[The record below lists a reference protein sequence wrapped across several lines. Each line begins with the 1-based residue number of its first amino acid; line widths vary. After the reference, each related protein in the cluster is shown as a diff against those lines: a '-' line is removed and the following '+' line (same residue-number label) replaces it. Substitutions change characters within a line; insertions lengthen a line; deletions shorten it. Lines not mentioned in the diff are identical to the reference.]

1 MTDDSHKIAADLRHK
16 SLVELMHSAFKES
29 IVVHVLSHKT
39 ELPNDVRRELDVAIN
54 SVVRMPQFPNQPAI
68 APAPLLKDF
77 IIDLLA
83 SSEPLANAVFQAWF
97 ASQETL
103 YAVVKGYLYSRDMD
117 VEYPDFVA
125 HRFRGTWSHDDWM
138 AEREGVLAMQGDLSG
153 DDVALML
160 CFAADKIPTGTK
172 PESTDGTDSMSQ
184 NALEQALHFLELLPV
199 DAPEWFADVPDF
211 LSSVSEIVD
220 RKRDE
225 RESVVAVEALNA
237 TIAELHQFSSHL
249 EYLELD
255 LSNWEAP
262 TSLSSEELAQVHERL
277 KEFSGLLK
285 EYDPVP
291 KMGAS
296 ISETQ
301 RLRDEHDA
309 VTRSL
314 IGLTSE
320 LDSALSA
327 GNSVHQGPVE
337 SIPDH
342 QLHIE
347 AQGPDRI
354 RGLSDIRL
362 SDGTLEFS
370 PTQKKY
376 TINLGNEVETLAVT
390 PVPDDVDASVEYGVL
405 TPDGERIEGLE
416 SNQGTFIVSNLN
428 VGQTVISI
436 NLAAEESVASEPY
449 TLLVIR
455 APNTLVTP
463 ARSKDASLERLHV
476 LGTPFEVPQGVT
488 QINMDVP
495 EELESLTVV
504 PEVAHV
510 EATVVLSAVLC
521 DGTIVDGLMSEGG
534 SFTIA
539 GDALGNEDFTLHVIV
554 TAEDNETSET
564 YTVFAKRQPVYDV
577 PSILWNFVEQDDL
590 AGAYWMA
597 RAMIAQGL
605 KPPAPPQV
613 LKALQGG
620 RWLSPDSDNYVADLF
635 DIVGEFEAADDDDAQ
650 TLLRLSAGLLPSLV
664 APETNL
670 LAWLSSPR
678 CLPAM
683 ESIVS
688 PIKAFAA
695 TGNRLRPEH
704 ITGDEGLQ
712 HLQSLIVEA
721 STDARTWLEEAPKY
735 HTNFSRAVRVW
746 QHLCGEGI
754 LYRMLIPVSQ
764 DRRDQITTVQGCI
777 DVLNREGHAEVINEA
792 ENLMGGR
799 PPRQGDIV
807 GNARDW
813 LAKRIDEARD
823 RATTWCDLVSREAST
838 RPGRLDRRLQEQVS
852 TLRSELQAACP
863 PVFEA
868 LLELGYEGSP
878 QDLAAAA
885 KCATRSLRHL
895 ADYLNIDGQHEP
907 PEVLPPTVHG
917 LRIINLP
924 GSSAVNPSGEVEQL
938 ETAISRW
945 LLWVPSIG
953 IDDAGLLVSDD
964 SLVDL
969 DQVTAGLHEGKMS
982 LEDALQGRMDH
993 RDFRFSGI
1001 LMSGLPRETSDNN
1014 RDRYLA
1020 ELTIEKKTLREAIDL
1035 TQATV
1040 DQAEK
1045 DGVIEF
1051 EGSQWNKYQNTL
1063 ADLDVEIVLNFRPI
1077 YDVLEAIKNELQD
1090 ERMQRRQELLEEWQ
1104 ALTQESVEDFD
1115 LNGGFLKEVGSTF
1128 EKASDTDSLDIRVME
1143 ECVSRL
1149 RNHQSGDEVSVAR
1162 TTREGAELHPLEE
1175 FLKFYD
1181 GVGDPRIHARD
1192 SNGLN
1197 NLAQELKTGV
1207 Q

>member
-1 MTDDSHKIAADLRHK
+1 MTDDSPKIAADLRHK

-83 SSEPLANAVFQAWF
+83 SSEPLANAVFHAWF

-125 HRFRGTWSHDDWM
+125 HRFRGRWSHDDWM
-138 AEREGVLAMQGDLSG
+138 AQREGVLAMQGDLSG

-172 PESTDGTDSMSQ
+172 PESTGGTDSMSQ
-184 NALEQALHFLELLPV
+184 NALEQALRFLELLPV

-225 RESVVAVEALNA
+225 RDSVLAVESLNA

-291 KMGAS
+291 KMGSS

-327 GNSVHQGPVE
+327 GNSVHQGPAE
-337 SIPDH
+337 STPDH

-390 PVPDDVDASVEYGVL
+390 PVSDDVDASVEYGVL

-436 NLAAEESVASEPY
+436 NLGAEESVGSEPY

-463 ARSKDASLERLHV
+463 SRSKDASLESLHV

-495 EELESLTVV
+495 GELKSLTIV
-504 PEVAHV
+504 PEAAHV

-620 RWLSPDSDNYVADLF
+620 RWLSPDSDNYVVDLF
-635 DIVGEFEAADDDDAQ
+635 DIVGEFEAADNDDAQ
-650 TLLRLSAGLLPSLV
+650 TLLRLSAGLLPPLV

-678 CLPAM
+678 CLAVM

-721 STDARTWLEEAPKY
+721 STDAGTWLEEAPKY
-735 HTNFSRAVRVW
+735 HTNFPRNPDGNPLLGRGIWAVR
-746 QHLCGEGI
+746 
-754 LYRMLIPVSQ
+754 
-764 DRRDQITTVQGCI
+764 
-777 DVLNREGHAEVINEA
+777 
-792 ENLMGGR
+792 
-799 PPRQGDIV
+799 PPQ
-807 GNARDW
+807 
-813 LAKRIDEARD
+813 AK
-823 RATTWCDLVSREAST
+823 
-838 RPGRLDRRLQEQVS
+838 
-852 TLRSELQAACP
+852 
-863 PVFEA
+863 
-868 LLELGYEGSP
+868 
-878 QDLAAAA
+878 
-885 KCATRSLRHL
+885 
-895 ADYLNIDGQHEP
+895 
-907 PEVLPPTVHG
+907 
-917 LRIINLP
+917 
-924 GSSAVNPSGEVEQL
+924 
-938 ETAISRW
+938 
-945 LLWVPSIG
+945 
-953 IDDAGLLVSDD
+953 
-964 SLVDL
+964 
-969 DQVTAGLHEGKMS
+969 
-982 LEDALQGRMDH
+982 
-993 RDFRFSGI
+993 
-1001 LMSGLPRETSDNN
+1001 
-1014 RDRYLA
+1014 
-1020 ELTIEKKTLREAIDL
+1020 
-1035 TQATV
+1035 
-1040 DQAEK
+1040 
-1045 DGVIEF
+1045 
-1051 EGSQWNKYQNTL
+1051 
-1063 ADLDVEIVLNFRPI
+1063 
-1077 YDVLEAIKNELQD
+1077 
-1090 ERMQRRQELLEEWQ
+1090 
-1104 ALTQESVEDFD
+1104 
-1115 LNGGFLKEVGSTF
+1115 
-1128 EKASDTDSLDIRVME
+1128 
-1143 ECVSRL
+1143 
-1149 RNHQSGDEVSVAR
+1149 
-1162 TTREGAELHPLEE
+1162 
-1175 FLKFYD
+1175 
-1181 GVGDPRIHARD
+1181 
-1192 SNGLN
+1192 
-1197 NLAQELKTGV
+1197 
-1207 Q
+1207 

>member
-1 MTDDSHKIAADLRHK
+1 MTDTSPVTAADLRHT
-16 SLVELMHSAFKES
+16 SLVGLMRPAFKES
-29 IVVHVLSHKT
+29 MVVHVLNHKT

-54 SVVRMPQFPNQPAI
+54 SVVRMPQFPKQPAI

-77 IIDLLA
+77 IIDQLA
-83 SSEPLANAVFQAWF
+83 SSEPLANAVFHAWF
-97 ASQETL
+97 VSQQTL
-103 YAVVKGYLYSRDMD
+103 YAIVKGYLYSRHVD

-138 AEREGVLAMQGDLSG
+138 AEREGVLAIHGDLNG

-160 CFAADKIPTGTK
+160 CFAADKIPNGSK
-172 PESTDGTDSMSQ
+172 LESTNGTDSMNQ
-184 NALEQALHFLELLPV
+184 NALVRALRFLELLPA
-199 DAPEWFADVPDF
+199 DAPEWLGDVPDF
-211 LSSVSEIVD
+211 LSSVSDIIE

-225 RESVVAVEALNA
+225 RESVVAVQTLNA
-237 TIAELHQFSSHL
+237 AIAELQQFSSHL

-262 TSLSSEELAQVHERL
+262 TSLSSEELTQVREKL
-277 KEFSGLLK
+277 TEFSGLLK

-291 KMGAS
+291 KMGSS

-314 IGLTSE
+314 MALTSE
-320 LDSALSA
+320 LDSVLSA
-327 GNSVHQGPVE
+327 GNVGHQGPVE
-337 SIPDH
+337 STPDH
-342 QLHIE
+342 QLHTE
-347 AQGPDRI
+347 AQEPDGV

-370 PTQKKY
+370 PTQKNY
-376 TINLGNEVETLAVT
+376 TIDLVNEVETLAIT
-390 PVPDDVDASVEYGVL
+390 PVPDDVDAFVEIDVL

-416 SNQGTFIVSNLN
+416 SNQGTFIVSNLDI
-428 VGQTVISI
+428 GQTVISI
-436 NLAAEESVASEPY
+436 NLPTEESVTSEPY
-449 TLLVIR
+449 TLLAIR
-455 APNTLVTP
+455 APNTLVPT
-463 ARSKDASLERLHV
+463 ARSNDASLESLQV
-476 LGTPFEVPQGVT
+476 LETAFEIPQGVT
-488 QINMDVP
+488 QFNVDVP

-504 PEVAHV
+504 PEATHAA
-510 EATVVLSAVLC
+510 ATVVLSAVLS
-521 DGTIVDGLMSEGG
+521 DGTTVDGLMSEDGG
-534 SFTIA
+534 FSIA
-539 GDALGNEDFTLHVIV
+539 GDALGNKDFTLHVMV
-554 TAEDNETSET
+554 TAEDNETSQT
-564 YTVFAKRQPVYDV
+564 YTVFAERQPVYDV
-577 PSILWNFVEQDDL
+577 PSILWNFVELDDL
-590 AGAYWMA
+590 AGAYWIA
-597 RAMIAQGL
+597 RAMIAQGS
-605 KPPAPPQV
+605 KPSAPPQV

-635 DIVGEFEAADDDDAQ
+635 DIVGEFEDTDDDDAQ
-650 TLLRLSAGLLPSLV
+650 TLLRLSAGLLPSLI

-712 HLQSLIVEA
+712 HLQRLIVEA
-721 STDARTWLEEAPKY
+721 STDALTWLEEAPKY

-746 QHLCGEGI
+746 QYLCGEGI

-764 DRRDQITTVQGCI
+764 DRRDQIATVQDCI
-777 DVLNREGHAEVINEA
+777 DVLNREGYAEIINEA

-813 LAKRIDEARD
+813 LAKRIDEAKD
-823 RATTWCDLVSREAST
+823 RATTWCHLVSREAST

-852 TLRSELQAACP
+852 TLRSELQVACP
-863 PVFEA
+863 PILEA
-868 LLELGYEGSP
+868 LLELGYEGSR

-895 ADYLNIDGQHEP
+895 TDYLNIDVQHEP
-907 PEVLPPTVHG
+907 PEVLPPTVHD

-924 GSSAVNPSGEVEQL
+924 GSSALNPSGEVEQL

-945 LLWVPSIG
+945 LLWVPSIE
-953 IDDAGLLVSDD
+953 IDDAGLLVSKD
-964 SLVDL
+964 SLVNL
-969 DQVTAGLHEGKMS
+969 DQVTAGLHQGKSS

-1001 LMSGLPRETSDNN
+1001 LMSGLPGETSDNN
-1014 RDRYLA
+1014 RSRYLA
-1020 ELTIEKKTLREAIDL
+1020 ELTIEKNTLREAIDL
-1035 TQATV
+1035 TQAAV

-1051 EGSQWNKYQNTL
+1051 EGSQWNKHQNTL
-1063 ADLDVEIVLNFRPI
+1063 ADLDVETVLNFRPV
-1077 YDVLEAIKNELQD
+1077 YDALDAIKNELQD
-1090 ERMQRRQELLEEWQ
+1090 ERMRRRQELVEEWQ
-1104 ALTQESVEDFD
+1104 ALTQGSVEDFD

-1128 EKASDTDSLDIRVME
+1128 EKASNADSLDIRVME

-1149 RNHQSGDEVSVAR
+1149 RNHQSGEEVSVPR
-1162 TTREGAELHPLEE
+1162 TTREGAELLPLEE
-1175 FLKFYD
+1175 FLKFYE
-1181 GVGDPRIHARD
+1181 GIGDPRIHARD

-1197 NLAQELKTGV
+1197 NLAQELKAGV